1 MATARPVLCP
11 SCGAPNKGVQ
21 RSADGI
27 PKTIPEL
34 KNGYCSQCGMNLYV
48 LKKAYNTSN
57 YYYNLAYDKA
67 CARDLSGAVDFL
79 LLSLRYNKK
88 NVRSRNL
95 IGLIYYEMGE
105 VVKAL
110 AHWIMSANYKPEK
123 NLAVRYLKA
132 LRKDPERL
140 DRIARKFNMALAYA
154 ESENYDLAIMQLK
167 SAISDN
173 PHFVQG
179 YLLLSLLYIH
189 AGNYEKA
196 RVALRRVLKIDK
208 ANPLALHY
216 LREMGTS
223 DEIIIRMRSESI
235 ENDGLLSDVL
245 LSEEGR
251 EDDQLSVKKP
261 EKKKPIFQEI
271 KAKKNENVVRTG
283 DYSQISLAK
292 YSGLYVFVGLVLGV
306 LLFYFIVM
314 PGQTRK
320 QKSENESMV
329 KSYSEELSDKNAKI
343 SEQESEIERLKGEL
357 ENKELAIATAGDA
370 AMPDYS
376 DVRGGMSD
384 EDLEKMV
391 ETE

>member
-11 SCGAPNKGVQ
+11 SCGAHVM
-21 RSADGI
+21 
-27 PKTIPEL
+27 

-140 DRIARKFNMALAYA
+140 DAVDRIARKFNMALAYA

-320 QKSENESMV
+320 QKNENESMV

>member
-11 SCGAPNKGVQ
+11 SCGAHVM
-21 RSADGI
+21 
-27 PKTIPEL
+27 

-140 DRIARKFNMALAYA
+140 DAVDRIARKFNMALAYA